1 MTTRYARVINSR
13 PDFAGAVITLPDGRR
28 VANPKEP
35 HLLAAGYYPVPDNI
49 TPPTPPEGKVVRE
62 VGWAVVEGYA
72 VPQYGFVD
80 APPPP
85 PRTFSKYRLVSAL
98 MAENL
103 WTGVKAWIEATP
115 GAYDLYLA
123 AEDISEDEPLLAQGI
138 AALKSE
144 LGITD
149 EQVESI
155 LAAATIGGI

>member
-1 MTTRYARVINSR
+1 MATNPNFCKPIDNGARLQYAPVMMF
-13 PDFAGAVITLPDGRR
+13 P
-28 VANPKEP
+28 NPAPPTEAEYN
-35 HLLAAGYYPVPDNI
+35 AAGFYRKAI
-49 TPPTPPEGKVVRE
+49 TPPSPPDGKVVGR
-62 VGWAVVEGYA
+62 VTYAVADNAVVAEYE
-72 VPQYGFVD
+72 YVD

-98 MAENL
+98 MAANL
-103 WTGVKAWIEATP
+103 WTGVKAWIESTK

-155 LAAATIGGI
+155 LAAATIGGVA